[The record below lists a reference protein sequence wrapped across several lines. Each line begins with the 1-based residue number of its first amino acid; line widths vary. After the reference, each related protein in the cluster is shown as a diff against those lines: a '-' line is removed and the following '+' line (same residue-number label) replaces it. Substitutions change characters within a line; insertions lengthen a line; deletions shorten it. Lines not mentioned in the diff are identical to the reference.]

1 MTLNDVL
8 DLILSF
14 LVILSFLASVGIPA
28 FSIAVLF
35 HTVKKMD
42 QKSQRELQIQIN
54 KFKNQ
59 NHTTTETEK

>member
-1 MTLNDVL
+1 MTSNTVL
-8 DLILSF
+8 DLVLSF
-14 LVILSFLASVGIPA
+14 LVSVGIPT

-42 QKSQRELQIQIN
+42 QKSQKELQIQIN

-59 NHTTTETEK
+59 NHTSTEPASIETEK